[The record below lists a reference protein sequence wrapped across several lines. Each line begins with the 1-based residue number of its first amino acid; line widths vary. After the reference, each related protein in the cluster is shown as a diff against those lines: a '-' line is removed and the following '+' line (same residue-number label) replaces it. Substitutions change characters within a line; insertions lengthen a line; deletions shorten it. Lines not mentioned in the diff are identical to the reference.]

1 MGEKR
6 KPMATLLLR
15 KQGKESVK
23 IEIFD
28 GALFGHAG
36 DYRLRVNGRFVSLK
50 GQPFYHAA
58 DGVVA
63 TLRGLV
69 FGTWI
74 LPEPEEEA
82 PPAAFAPG
90 DRVTVYYELAGVPR
104 AEMGIVRSAPL
115 QDQGG
120 RQHVLVATG
129 GPMRVALF
137 PVEKVEVRE

>member
-1 MGEKR
+1 
-6 KPMATLLLR
+6 MATLLLR
-15 KQGKESVK
+15 KPGNISIK

-28 GALFGHAG
+28 GALFGQAG
-36 DYRLRVNGRFVSLK
+36 YRLRVNGRFVSVK

-90 DRVTVYYELAGVPR
+90 DRVTVFYELAGVPR

-115 QDQGG
+115 QDQAG